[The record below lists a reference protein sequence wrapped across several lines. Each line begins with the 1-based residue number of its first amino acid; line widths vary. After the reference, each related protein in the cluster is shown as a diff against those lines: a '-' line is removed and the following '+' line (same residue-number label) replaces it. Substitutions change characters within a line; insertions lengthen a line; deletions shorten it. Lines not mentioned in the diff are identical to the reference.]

1 MKWELIT
8 IHHSASRDVGVNT
21 IRRWHLKRG
30 FVDIGYAW
38 VVRKNGNLENGRPMN
53 KQGAHVKYHNYR
65 NMGICVTGNF
75 TKYPPSEE
83 QYSSLR
89 KLLEFLCF
97 VFHISRE
104 NILLHKDLANTVCPG
119 KFFDLEKA
127 LRNEQEK
134 ESGED

>member
-8 IHHSASRDVGVNT
+8 IHHSASRDVGVDT
-21 IRRWHLKRG
+21 IRQWHLKRG

-38 VVRKNGNLENGRPMN
+38 VVRRNGSLEQGRPMN
-53 KQGAHVKYHNYR
+53 KQGAHVKHHNYR

-89 KLLEFLCF
+89 KLLGFLCF
-97 VFHISRE
+97 AFRIPKT
-104 NILLHKDLANTVCPG
+104 NILLHRDLASTVCPG
-119 KFFDLEKA
+119 KYFDLKKA
-127 LRNEQEK
+127 LYDLGK
-134 ESGED
+134 SGLAR